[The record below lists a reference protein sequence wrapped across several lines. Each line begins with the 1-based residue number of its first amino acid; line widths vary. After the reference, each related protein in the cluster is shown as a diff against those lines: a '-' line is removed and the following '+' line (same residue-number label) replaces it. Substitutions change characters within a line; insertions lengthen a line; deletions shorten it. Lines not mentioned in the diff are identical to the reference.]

1 MRSYP
6 SLSLSPV
13 TVQPHDFEMHST
25 GNEEE
30 SSREMNYVFLYQH
43 FKNVAVLKILEYRE
57 KSTTEIIS
65 C

>member
-1 MRSYP
+1 MNYTVKMRSYP

-30 SSREMNYVFLYQH
+30 SSREMNYVFLY
-43 FKNVAVLKILEYRE
+43 
-57 KSTTEIIS
+57 
-65 C
+65 